1 MTAVTINLSQ
11 LRKAGKLA
19 EQHQKVEYLAGRLNP
34 HCLDI
39 TITVGA
45 NSSFELPQRVVL
57 AMLKTAQ
64 GELAAMLNEIQLH
77 NEEAS

>member
-1 MTAVTINLSQ
+1 MTALTINLSQ

-19 EQHQKVEYLAGRLNP
+19 EQHQKVDYLAGRLNP
-34 HCLDI
+34 HCMDI

-45 NSSFELPQRVVL
+45 NSPIELPQRAVL
-57 AMLKTAQ
+57 AMLKAAQ

-77 NEEAS
+77 NEVTS

>member
-19 EQHQKVEYLAGRLNP
+19 EQHQKAEYLAGRLNP
-34 HCLDI
+34 HCVDVGVAI
-39 TITVGA
+39 GA
-45 NSSFELPQRVVL
+45 NTPFELPQRVVL

-64 GELAAMLNEIQLH
+64 GELAAMLNEIQLY
-77 NEEAS
+77 NEVMA